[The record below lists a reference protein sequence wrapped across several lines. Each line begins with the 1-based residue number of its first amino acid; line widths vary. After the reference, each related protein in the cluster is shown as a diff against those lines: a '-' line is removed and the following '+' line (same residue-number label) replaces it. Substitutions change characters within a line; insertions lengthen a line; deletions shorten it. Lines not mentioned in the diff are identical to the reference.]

1 MQNIKLMKPSINLF
15 DISFH
20 TSTEPRTHFAFEML
34 LHENQ
39 VLAPKQLTRLLS
51 VVVRTEANLII
62 QLYFL
67 RSGCLVAVMFFLVE
81 SRNFKARAKRC

>member
-1 MQNIKLMKPSINLF
+1 MKPSINLF

-20 TSTEPRTHFAFEML
+20 TFNGTKKSFRIRNAFAQ
-34 LHENQ
+34 NQ
-39 VLAPKQLTRLLS
+39 VLAPKQVARLLS

-67 RSGCLVAVMFFLVE
+67 RSGRLVAVMFFFLVE
-81 SRNFKARAKRC
+81 SRKFKARAKRF